1 MMPFTCKH
9 HDDHHHHEKS
19 CWSHKAPPQGAEV
32 IIICAWQSFCF
43 QWHNAPLLR
52 RGMYPKEF
60 HVLSSVY
67 LVRQYTH
74 ILFSSQ
80 QRVIAGARMT
90 SETFSV
96 DATSKVLI
104 ISHVRCYRCESCAMD
119 TAIIDS
125 LAMMQHKESCI
136 LLEEGSL
143 FWEVFFV
150 LHFDVPC

>member
-9 HDDHHHHEKS
+9 HDDHHHHDKS

-52 RGMYPKEF
+52 RGMCPKEF

-104 ISHVRCYRCESCAMD
+104 ISYVRCCRYESCAMD

-125 LAMMQHKESCI
+125 LTMMQHKESCI
-136 LLEEGSL
+136 LLEEGS
-143 FWEVFFV
+143 FF
-150 LHFDVPC
+150 

>member
-1 MMPFTCKH
+1 
-9 HDDHHHHEKS
+9 
-19 CWSHKAPPQGAEV
+19 
-32 IIICAWQSFCF
+32 
-43 QWHNAPLLR
+43 
-52 RGMYPKEF
+52 
-60 HVLSSVY
+60 
-67 LVRQYTH
+67 
-74 ILFSSQ
+74 
-80 QRVIAGARMT
+80 MT